1 MSRYIDAEK
10 LKCSIDSETDS
21 IFDWDMTI
29 EELYYNL
36 CKLVDDEPT
45 ADVQPVKRGTWENT
59 NTPNQLRCSNC
70 EIIHFIAQYPHGE
83 INYCPNCGARMDSDS
98 SIADIINEQPTA
110 DVQEVKHGYWKFHEK
125 TKLVPANKV
134 GIKEEYTNGHDCTVV
149 DNTNVNKKIMIMKKR
164 ITLKIPICSVCGWCG
179 HDECDATPYCPNC
192 GARMDGVAN
201 G

>member
-1 MSRYIDAEK
+1 MADKYIKVAS
-10 LKCSIDSETDS
+10 LKNRLNY
-21 IFDWDMTI
+21 IFRNYGTSKFIRDKVNEAI
-29 EELYYNL
+29 KSVPCYFKGELDTTL
-36 CKLVDDEPT
+36 EV
-45 ADVQPVKRGTWENT
+45 
-59 NTPNQLRCSNC
+59 
-70 EIIHFIAQYPHGE
+70 
-83 INYCPNCGARMDSDS
+83 
-98 SIADIINEQPTA
+98 A

-192 GARMDGVAN
+192 GARMDGILSE
-201 G
+201 

>member
-45 ADVQPVKRGTWENT
+45 ADVQEVKRGTWENT
-59 NTPNQLRCSNC
+59 NTPNQLRCNNC

-83 INYCPNCGARMDSDS
+83 INYCPNCG
-98 SIADIINEQPTA
+98 T
-110 DVQEVKHGYWKFHEK
+110 
-125 TKLVPANKV
+125 
-134 GIKEEYTNGHDCTVV
+134 
-149 DNTNVNKKIMIMKKR
+149 
-164 ITLKIPICSVCGWCG
+164 
-179 HDECDATPYCPNC
+179 
-192 GARMDGVAN
+192 RMDGVAN